1 MKFYGRNQEINRLLE
16 LDAQAEKTSVFT
28 LLIGRRRIGKTT
40 LLKQTFTN
48 KRMLYFFVSQKS
60 EQLLCQ
66 ELQQTIE
73 AVLGIHLYGQ
83 ISKFADLL
91 RELMIYSIKDHITFI
106 IDEFQRLHD
115 INSSIM
121 SEIQNVWDS
130 NKDKSHIHLIACG
143 SVYTMMLKIF
153 RDKKEPLFGRATA
166 EIRLQPFTTQLLK
179 NILSDYNTN
188 FSPED
193 LLTLYTL
200 SGGVAKYVELL
211 MDANATNM
219 NAMIDFVCQDGSVFL
234 NEGTE
239 LLIGEFGKRYQVYF
253 SIMQLIANSMTTQ
266 SQIDSVVGFNTG
278 RYIATLEDEYNLIQK
293 VRPMLAKPNSQGI
306 KFALYDNFLTFW
318 FRFIESNRSI
328 VEMGKTD
335 LLKEIIYNG
344 YDQFSGIM
352 LERYF
357 RQQYSE
363 MERVT
368 EVSHWWDT
376 RSENEIDLIA
386 VERLDKR
393 VIVGEVKRNAKKINL
408 KKLEE
413 KFAQLRPHF
422 RGYEIKY
429 TGLSLENM

>member
-153 RDKKEPLFGRATA
+153 RDKKEPLFGRSTA

-368 EVSHWWDT
+368 EVSQWWDT

-386 VERLDKR
+386 VEKLDKR

-429 TGLSLENM
+429 IGLSLENM

>member
-16 LDAQAEKTSVFT
+16 LDVQAKKTSVFT

-143 SVYTMMLKIF
+143 SVYTMMMKIF

-188 FSPED
+188 YSPED